1 MCVRVWG
8 LRRERR
14 VRTLCNCNSRITLK
28 VYQSQQSRMIGRI
41 TKCQRT
47 SEKHFSIFVIFIRLA
62 SNDVDDGESA
72 MQWETSWGSTE
83 SSSGHDATQQ
93 PVTRLHWGETSPS
106 LSSGFSNWFLYRAV
120 YACIESFTDLVSL
133 LSDIWLLCLL
143 FKINTM
149 INIVC
154 GTSMPAKNYTG
165 LNMIGDWSDKRITLI
180 VCWHTSNIKHQTATD
195 HNII

>member
-1 MCVRVWG
+1 MVVSSVA
-8 LRRERR
+8 E
-14 VRTLCNCNSRITLK
+14 
-28 VYQSQQSRMIGRI
+28 QSKACQKHQSVDANPDPPTFFCIPH
-41 TKCQRT
+41 QRT
-47 SEKHFSIFVIFIRLA
+47 FSLVWNISRFVVI
-62 SNDVDDGESA
+62 SNMTVKYTLFDN
-72 MQWETSWGSTE
+72 
-83 SSSGHDATQQ
+83 
-93 PVTRLHWGETSPS
+93 TRLYKIELTSSIILNWWHWP
-106 LSSGFSNWFLYRAV
+106 V

-154 GTSMPAKNYTG
+154 GTSMPAKNYTW

>member
-1 MCVRVWG
+1 MLIWAFSLNVFVFTIVFLLVRSCL
-8 LRRERR
+8 LRRGREREQER
-14 VRTLCNCNSRITLK
+14 EKERETL
-28 VYQSQQSRMIGRI
+28 
-41 TKCQRT
+41 
-47 SEKHFSIFVIFIRLA
+47 
-62 SNDVDDGESA
+62 
-72 MQWETSWGSTE
+72 
-83 SSSGHDATQQ
+83 
-93 PVTRLHWGETSPS
+93 S
-106 LSSGFSNWFLYRAV
+106 LSLSLAFSFFFSLSLALALTFSHFLPKFSTFSDPGSQDRANSATL
-120 YACIESFTDLVSL
+120 ACRESFTDLVSL